1 MPLHFC
7 VLHTVLFVPC
17 YVQRYVRHIFNIYK
31 NENEKFFD
39 NAEKNENKN
48 DKENRKNSDGNE
60 KKMKNEKIKSVE
72 ISDENLN
79 DANGTFLVK
88 SVLTSHLDEDI
99 GCIERER
106 NHEGNEV
113 IVGTSVSI
121 ILHILSYLFV
131 MFVLQYNCLDHP
143 FLLSDNRSG
152 FVFLF

>member
-17 YVQRYVRHIFNIYK
+17 YVQRYVRHLFDMYK
-31 NENEKFFD
+31 NKNEKFFD
-39 NAEKNENKN
+39 SAEKNESKN
-48 DKENRKNSDGNE
+48 DKENRKNADGNE
-60 KKMKNEKIKSVE
+60 KKMKDEKIKSVE

-79 DANGTFLVK
+79 GTFLVK
-88 SVLTSHLDEDI
+88 TVRTSHLDEDI

-106 NHEGNEV
+106 NHEGKEV

-131 MFVLQYNCLDHP
+131 MFVLQYNCLDHL

-152 FVFLF
+152 FVSLF

>member
-17 YVQRYVRHIFNIYK
+17 YVQRYVRHIFDMYENK
-31 NENEKFFD
+31 NEKNID
-39 NAEKNENKN
+39 NAEKNEIKN
-48 DKENRKNSDGNE
+48 EKGNRKNADGNE
-60 KKMKNEKIKSVE
+60 KKMKDEKIKSVE
-72 ISDENLN
+72 TSDENLN
-79 DANGTFLVK
+79 DANGNFLVK
-88 SVLTSHLDEDI
+88 FVRTFHLDEDI

-106 NHEGNEV
+106 NHDGNEV

-152 FVFLF
+152 FVSLF